1 MCDAAR
7 GAAVVFTVLLA
18 VGGGAAC
25 ITDRVLVE
33 EQGRVAVD
41 DDVVAR
47 AAAQTATARGLPFA
61 RTVPLEVM
69 SVEELEAWLNRYYD
83 RAKVALERRDR
94 FLHKLGILPPTRDSA
109 STWKGFV
116 GGFAGGIYDDDR
128 KGPDGQRGTMILVRD
143 YAWWAKVQLDLFGLL
158 TGVDYAYE
166 VFLTH
171 ELTHA
176 LQDQHLHLDR
186 LLDDASDDDVRM
198 VQKTIVESDANVI
211 GMSHFA
217 GVDLEAT
224 APRAAFFAFLRY
236 NNFLNGPLMQAA
248 AGRTPSFFSRQ
259 AFSQYELGLGFVEER
274 LNAGDWHRMVGDD
287 DDGAMAELSRAYVRV
302 PGSAGALPESTEQLL
317 FPWKRGAT
325 PDRPLR
331 LRPVAFDAVPGDDLT
346 DGGSDAGPARF
357 GGFDV
362 IDSGVFGALALKHW
376 IEGPLQLGAEPVVDG
391 WGGDRYE
398 VLVDDDGET
407 LLFWRL
413 LGDSPGDAAQLS
425 DAIRERLVR
434 AHGPER
440 LDLVDERHADDAD
453 RFLAVVRPAPEERRF
468 VRTRRAEHLLVE
480 RRGAAV
486 VVVLG
491 LPAARSLDDLV
502 TRLFAETV
510 AVVDTPADDARRAA
524 VAAELEQ
531 TLARTLADRPPP
543 QRPSL
548 LDQVVL
554 PARTMALRVGA
565 DAVVVDNGVRFV
577 PACEGRWGVR
587 PWLEVALPLAATLQ
601 ARSGPFLGALGLAPR
616 ATPLFDPLAGTWSGR
631 VVATGAAATGDLGAV
646 VQLEVAPT
654 FAPAEASSGSAVV
667 VGRAGLLLRP
677 LPGLT
682 LQPGLE
688 WSDGAVGLDGERVV
702 VDGLRL
708 GGVVQRGFVDTPLVE
723 LELLRG
729 LRLTMTATQTWTKA
743 PPSPR
748 PGLGLVP
755 REQRFG
761 AGLLLIF

>member
-1 MCDAAR
+1 MRELALVAA
-7 GAAVVFTVLLA
+7 VLLA
-18 VGGGAAC
+18 VAGGGC

-33 EQGRVAVD
+33 QEGRVVVD
-41 DDVVAR
+41 HDVVAR
-47 AAAQTATARGLPFA
+47 AAARTATARGLPFV

-83 RAKVALERRDR
+83 RAQAALKRRDR

-128 KGPDGQRGTMILVRD
+128 PGPDGQRGTMILVRD

-186 LLDDASDDDVRM
+186 LLDDAGDDDVRM
-198 VQKTIVESDANVI
+198 VQKAILESDANVI
-211 GMSHFA
+211 GMAHFA
-217 GVDLEAT
+217 GIDLEAT

-236 NNFLNGPLMQAA
+236 NNFLNGPLMQVA

-259 AFSQYELGLGFVEER
+259 TFSQYELGLGFVEER
-274 LNAGDWHRMVGDD
+274 LNAGDWQRLIGDD
-287 DDGAMAELSRAYVRV
+287 DDGAMAELSRSYVRV
-302 PGSAGALPESTEQLL
+302 PGTASALPESTEQLL

-331 LRPVAFDAVPGDDLT
+331 LRPLRLDDRGDDDDVT
-346 DGGSDAGPARF
+346 RV
-357 GGFDV
+357 GGFEV

-376 IEGPLQLGAEPVVDG
+376 LEGPLQIGAEPVVDG

-413 LGDSPGDAAQLS
+413 LGDSAGDAAQLAW
-425 DAIRERLVR
+425 AIRERLVR
-434 AHGPER
+434 AHGPDR
-440 LDLVDERHADDAD
+440 LDIVEELRGEGSD
-453 RFLAVVRPAPEERRF
+453 RFLAVVRPAAEERRF
-468 VRTRRAEHLLVE
+468 IRTRRPEHLLVE
-480 RRGAAV
+480 RRGEAV

-491 LPAARSLDDLV
+491 LPETTPLDDV
-502 TRLFAETV
+502 VARLFAETV
-510 AVVDTPADDARRAA
+510 AAAETPEDDARRAA
-524 VAAELEQ
+524 VAADLERTLSA
-531 TLARTLADRPPP
+531 TLAMRPAPTA
-543 QRPSL
+543 PSL

-554 PARTMALRVGA
+554 PARTMAVRVGTE
-565 DAVVVDNGVRFV
+565 AVVVNDTTRWL
-577 PACEGRWGVR
+577 PAGEGRWGVR
-587 PWLEVALPLAATLQ
+587 PWLELALPLAATVQ
-601 ARSGPFLGALGLAPR
+601 ARSGPFLGAIGLAPQS
-616 ATPLFDPLAGTWSGR
+616 TPLFDPIAGVWSGR
-631 VVATGAAATGDLGAV
+631 IVATGAGAVGDLGAIL
-646 VQLEVAPT
+646 QLEASPT
-654 FAPAEASSGSAVV
+654 LAPATASEGNTGVAA
-667 VGRAGLLLRP
+667 RAGLVLRP

-688 WSDGAVGLDGERVV
+688 WSDGTVGLDGDAAV
-702 VDGLRL
+702 VDGVRL

-723 LELLRG
+723 LELVRG
-729 LRLTMTATQTWTKA
+729 LRLALTATQSWSKT
-743 PPSPR
+743 PPAPR
-748 PGLGLVP
+748 PGFGLVP
-755 REQRFG
+755 RELRFG